1 MWMIHFLLQL
11 LFPARCLGCKVSG
24 TPLCARCIQLSRKSL
39 TSINGYTTSL
49 FDFKDPLIQYA
60 IRSIKY
66 YGRRDLLPPLSNALA
81 KQLQENTAIQKY
93 LLVPIPMPK
102 LRKLTR
108 GYNQAELIA
117 AHLGE
122 ALTVSV
128 DTKLLLRA
136 KNSKRQVQTQTR
148 AERLLNQKNSF
159 TTCGDVSGKIICLVD
174 DVTTTGATLDEARK
188 TLLASGA
195 NEVIAI
201 TLAH

>member
-1 MWMIHFLLQL
+1 MWMIHFLLQI

-24 TPLCARCIQLSRKSL
+24 TPLCTRCTQLSRKSL
-39 TSINGYTTSL
+39 TPINSYTTSL
-49 FDFKDPLIQYA
+49 FDFKDPLIRYA

-66 YGRRDLLPPLSNALA
+66 YGRRDLLPPLANALA
-81 KQLQENTAIQKY
+81 KQLQENTATQKHI
-93 LLVPIPMPK
+93 LVPIPMPK

-108 GYNQAELIA
+108 GYNQAELLA
-117 AHLGE
+117 VYLGE
-122 ALTVSV
+122 ALTIPV
-128 DTKLLLRA
+128 DTNLLLRA

-148 AERLLNQKNSF
+148 VERLLNQKNSF
-159 TTCGDVSGKIICLVD
+159 TTYGDVSGKIICLVD

-195 NEVIAI
+195 SEVIAI